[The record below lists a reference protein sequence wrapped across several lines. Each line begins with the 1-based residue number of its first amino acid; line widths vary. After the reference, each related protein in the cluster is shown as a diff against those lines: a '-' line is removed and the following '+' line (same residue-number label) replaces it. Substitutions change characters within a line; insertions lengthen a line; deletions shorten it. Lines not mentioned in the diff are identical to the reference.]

1 MNILLYI
8 MTVLIWG
15 STWFAIT
22 CQLGTIPL
30 DLSIFYR
37 FGLAA
42 LLIFGWCFFKKRS
55 LRFSWE
61 THIFFIAQGFFLF
74 SMNYMA
80 AYEAN
85 LYISSGLNAIGFS
98 MILVFNIINSAIFY
112 RTPLTLPVFAGAIC
126 GIVGMITIFW
136 PAIVT
141 LDFTNTSLL
150 GIVLSLLGGLLAS
163 FGNLISARNQKKSIP
178 VMENNAYGM
187 GYGALWMLG
196 IILIKGVPFQ
206 FDISYTYILSLLH
219 LAIFGSIVAFG
230 CYLTLLGRI
239 GVSKAA
245 YALVMVPVVALIVS
259 TFFEDFTWE
268 SHVFVGVGLII
279 FGNVLILAKKSVKK
293 NVDEK
298 SQALLFLKKAA

>member
-85 LYISSGLNAIGFS
+85 LYI
-98 MILVFNIINSAIFY
+98 
-112 RTPLTLPVFAGAIC
+112 
-126 GIVGMITIFW
+126 
-136 PAIVT
+136 
-141 LDFTNTSLL
+141 
-150 GIVLSLLGGLLAS
+150 
-163 FGNLISARNQKKSIP
+163 
-178 VMENNAYGM
+178 
-187 GYGALWMLG
+187 
-196 IILIKGVPFQ
+196 
-206 FDISYTYILSLLH
+206 
-219 LAIFGSIVAFG
+219 
-230 CYLTLLGRI
+230 
-239 GVSKAA
+239 
-245 YALVMVPVVALIVS
+245 
-259 TFFEDFTWE
+259 
-268 SHVFVGVGLII
+268 
-279 FGNVLILAKKSVKK
+279 
-293 NVDEK
+293 
-298 SQALLFLKKAA
+298 